1 MATPPSFT
9 AGSVLTAAQM
19 NAVGLWLVKSQ
30 AVGTGVS
37 SVTVTGAFS
46 ADYNSYRV
54 VIRGMKSAAPANVF
68 LTFGATTS
76 GYYGS
81 FYYDNYNGSS
91 TGTLRRN
98 NGSNLVV
105 GTSDTTLSEYGAA
118 FDVHNPFIAMSTTMA
133 GMYYGYSETG
143 WYGGTQAGANSYTSL
158 VITPST
164 STFTGGTIS
173 VYGYRK

>member
-1 MATPPSFT
+1 MTYPTFAV
-9 AGSVLTAAQM
+9 GEILTAASM

-30 AVGTGVS
+30 TVGTGVS

-46 ADYNSYRV
+46 ADYDSYRV
-54 VIRGMKSAAPANVF
+54 VLRGIKSATAANVY
-68 LTFGATTS
+68 LTFGATTV

-81 FYYDNYNGSS
+81 FYYDNYTGGS

-98 NGSNLVV
+98 NGSNLVI
-105 GTSDTTLSEYGAA
+105 GTTDVFLSEYGAA

-133 GMYYGYSETG
+133 GMYYGYAETG
-143 WYGGTQAGANSYTSL
+143 WYGGTQAQANSYTSL

-173 VYGYRK
+173 IYGYRK